1 MKGYKVYEKI
11 KNLKQKGY
19 GKRRAARELKIS
31 RETINKYWEM
41 REEKYAQCVIESKSR
56 TKILDPYREF
66 IERQLSDYHE
76 ITCPIIYDH
85 LQEEYPELEIAPRT
99 LREYVMALREELGLP
114 TGTRIRQYSEVAE
127 LPPGMQAQVDMGEK
141 VMRDFY
147 GKVVKVYIFAMV
159 MSHSRKKF
167 LYLQDHKFNAQD
179 FVYAHD
185 LAFRYYGGR
194 TTEIVYDQDRVMA
207 VAENAGDL
215 ILTEVFSAYSR
226 YAGFSVHLCRAN
238 DPQSKGKI
246 EAVIK
251 YIKNNFLS
259 CREYPGIS
267 KLNSDGLAW
276 LERTANAKVHETTKM
291 VPNRV
296 FDEEMKHLKPA
307 PALSSPALP
316 RVANVRP
323 NNVIHYRQ
331 NRYAVPKGTYFP
343 GRKARIEADEEKG
356 TVEFYDSNS
365 GERLASHRIHYGV
378 GKGVGLPKNSERFKE
393 TKYEALMIQ
402 VMERFEGVPCA
413 KAYIER
419 IVEKYPRYV
428 RDQLSIISK
437 TQQLYT
443 KEELERALAY
453 CTERE
458 LFSAN
463 DFRDTLEYFRREE
476 PAAAHGEEVKL
487 PVKYSIVRAQIRPLC
502 TYNATIA
509 GGDHS

>member
-1 MKGYKVYEKI
+1 MKGYKVYERI
-11 KNLKQKGY
+11 KNLKEKGY

-41 REEKYAQCVIESKSR
+41 DEEEYAQCVIDSKSR
-56 TKILDPYREF
+56 TKILDPYREY
-66 IERQLSDYHE
+66 IKRQLEEYHE

-85 LQEEYPELEIAPRT
+85 LREEYPELEVAPRT
-99 LREYVMALREELGLP
+99 LRDYVMALREELGLP
-114 TGTRIRQYSEVAE
+114 TGTVIRQYSEVAE
-127 LPPGMQAQVDMGEK
+127 LPPGMQSQVDMGEK
-141 VMRDFY
+141 LMRDFY
-147 GKVVKVYIFAMV
+147 GKSVKVYIFAMV

-167 LYLQDHKFNAQD
+167 LYLQDHKFNAQE

-207 VAENAGDL
+207 VSENAGDL
-215 ILTEVFSAYSR
+215 ILTEVFATYSR
-226 YAGFSVHLCRAN
+226 YAGFSVRLCRAN
-238 DPQSKGKI
+238 DPESKGKI

-259 CREYPGIS
+259 CREYPGVS

-296 FDEEMKHLKPA
+296 FDEEMKHLKQA
-307 PALSSPALP
+307 PAISEPVLP
-316 RVANVRP
+316 RIANVRP

-331 NRYAVPKGTYFP
+331 NRYSVPKGTYFP
-343 GRKARIEADEEKG
+343 GRKARIEADNEKG
-356 TVEFYDSNS
+356 TVDFYDSES
-365 GERLASHRIHYGV
+365 GELLVSHHIHYGV

-393 TKYEALMIQ
+393 TKYEALLVQ
-402 VMERFEGVPCA
+402 VMERFEGYPCA
-413 KAYIER
+413 KEYVDR
-419 IVEKYPRYV
+419 IVERYPRYV

-437 TQQLYT
+437 TQQRYS
-443 KEELERALAY
+443 KEELERALVY

-476 PAAAHGEEVKL
+476 PAVTHGEEVRL
-487 PVKYSIVRAQIRPLC
+487 PVKYSVVRAQIRSLC
-502 TYNATIA
+502 IYNATTA
-509 GGDHS
+509 GGDTL

>member
-1 MKGYKVYEKI
+1 MKGYQVYERI
-11 KNLKQKGY
+11 KNLKEKGY

-41 REEKYAQCVIESKSR
+41 DEKAYAQCVIESKSR
-56 TKILDPYREF
+56 TKILDPYREYIKRQ
-66 IERQLSDYHE
+66 IEDYHE

-85 LQEEYPELEIAPRT
+85 LREEYPGLEVAART
-99 LREYVMALREELGLP
+99 LRDYVMALREELGLP
-114 TGTRIRQYSEVAE
+114 TGTVIRQYSEVAE
-127 LPPGMQAQVDMGEK
+127 LPAGMQAQVDMGEK
-141 VMRDFY
+141 IMRDFY
-147 GKVVKVYIFAMV
+147 GKAVKVYIFAMV
-159 MSHSRKKF
+159 LSHSRKKF
-167 LYLQDHKFNAQD
+167 LYLQDHKFNAKE

-215 ILTEVFSAYSR
+215 ILTEVFASYSR
-226 YAGFSVHLCRAN
+226 YAGFSVRLCRAY

-259 CREYPGIS
+259 CREYSGIS

-296 FDEEMKHLKPA
+296 FDEEIKHLKQA
-307 PALSSPALP
+307 PAISEPVLP
-316 RVANVRP
+316 RLANVRP
-323 NNVIHYRQ
+323 NNVVHYRQ
-331 NRYAVPKGTYFP
+331 NRYSVPKGTYFP
-343 GRKARIEADEEKG
+343 GRKARIEADNEKG
-356 TVEFYDSNS
+356 TVDFFDSES
-365 GERLASHRIHYGV
+365 GELLASHNIHYGV

-393 TKYEALMIQ
+393 TKYEALLVQ
-402 VMERFEGVPCA
+402 VVERFEGNQLA
-413 KAYIER
+413 IDYIDR

-437 TQQLYT
+437 AQQRYS
-443 KEELERALAY
+443 KEELEQALNY

-476 PAAAHGEEVKL
+476 PSSALAEEIKL
-487 PVKYSIVRAQIRPLC
+487 PVKYSVVRAQVRSLR
-502 TYNATIA
+502 TYNATTA
-509 GGDHS
+509 GGDSL